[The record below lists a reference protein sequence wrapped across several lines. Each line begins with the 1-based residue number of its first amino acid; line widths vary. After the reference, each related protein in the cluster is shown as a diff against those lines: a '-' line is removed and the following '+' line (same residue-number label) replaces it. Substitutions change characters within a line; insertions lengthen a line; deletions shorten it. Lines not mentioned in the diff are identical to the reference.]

1 MEALLWVKP
10 QILLK
15 RMSVTPKIIMLI
27 YFLWRKTSEAW
38 CLRATNQLQ
47 NSCLKGKKKK
57 AYAFCVATVGCLWHH
72 SSNGHSA
79 STVTWLTFWCA
90 TERTV
95 VFLCSLAVLL
105 VPEVGRGGT
114 WLFWFSNILCRIV
127 ERCNWAVENHT
138 QFDSWYITFQKLCVL
153 LGCVYELYKWTLT
166 KTSTPIFIKFI
177 QRLD

>member
-27 YFLWRKTSEAW
+27 YFLWRRTSEAW

-47 NSCLKGKKKK
+47 NSCLKEKKKK

-114 WLFWFSNILCRIV
+114 WLFWFSNILCRTV
-127 ERCNWAVENHT
+127 ERCNVSRIKLCMILHC
-138 QFDSWYITFQKLCVL
+138 SITFQKLCVL
-153 LGCVYELYKWTLT
+153 LGCVYELYKWTLS
-166 KTSTPIFIKFI
+166 KTSTPIFIKFV